1 MFIFDSHHASIIWQ
15 GRNFCIIFLGGS
27 GGDTIFVG
35 FSGSTWSPATFG
47 RNHII
52 PVIVLCI
59 IMLQDGGHTQKGNA
73 EEKGSKGGYEY
84 PAASLESLL
93 FSPFAAYGSFHKA
106 MWLMSIV
113 NGGTRNVDDLP
124 LLFGDPR
131 LVYITKDCEKSEQD
145 QQTTATVQ

>member
-84 PAASLESLL
+84 PAASLESLCL
-93 FSPFAAYGSFHKA
+93 LHLQHTDHFIKQC
-106 MWLMSIV
+106 
-113 NGGTRNVDDLP
+113 GGC
-124 LLFGDPR
+124 R
-131 LVYITKDCEKSEQD
+131 LSMAGRGMLTTYHYYSGTPSCIYYKKLREK
-145 QQTTATVQ
+145 